1 MDNSSKP
8 ETNGNGYHPPNEI
21 EAEAEE
27 HMMASGRIPLTS
39 CIARIETALANNS
52 LFPAERKIAE
62 YVLKNPEEVTGF
74 SVNELARVAD
84 ASEATIVRFCRA
96 LAFGGY
102 KDFKMA
108 LAAEAKGAVKITHED
123 VTRDDDVMSIT
134 RKVFQSDLQAIAD
147 SRETLD
153 RGEMERAVDAI
164 HKAKRVEFYGMG
176 SSAPAAFDAYYRFL
190 KIGLPVFYVLDP
202 YMQAV
207 SASQLEP
214 GCVAFAIS
222 HTGRT
227 DGVIFSLRKAQ
238 EAGATTIALTSNV
251 RGPIAEYADIKL
263 ITSARETAFRNQAMA
278 SRIAHLSVI
287 DALYV
292 NVAIR
297 RYSQATDQVR
307 RTEEVINE
315 RLL

>member
-1 MDNSSKP
+1 M
-8 ETNGNGYHPPNEI
+8 EI
-21 EAEAEE
+21 LHNYEANNYEYQTEGDKGEIAE
-27 HMMASGRIPLTS
+27 HLATSGRIQLTS
-39 CIARIETALANNS
+39 CLARIQSALTNHS

-62 YVLKNPEEVTGF
+62 YVMKYPEEVTAF

-96 LAFGGY
+96 LAFSGY

-108 LAAEAKGAVKITHED
+108 LAAEAKGAVKITHEEIN
-123 VTRDDDVMSIT
+123 RDDDVMSIT

-153 RGEMERAVDAI
+153 RHEMERAVEAI
-164 HKAKRVEFYGMG
+164 HRAKRTEFYGMG

-207 SASQLEP
+207 SASQLGP
-214 GCVAFAIS
+214 DCVAFAIS

-227 DGVIFSLRKAQ
+227 DGVIFSLRKAR

-251 RGPIAEYADIKL
+251 RGPIAEFADIKL
-263 ITSARETAFRNQAMA
+263 ITAARETAFRNQAMA

-292 NVAIR
+292 NVAVR
-297 RYSQATDQVR
+297 RYNKASEQVR
-307 RTEEVINE
+307 HTEEVINE
-315 RLL
+315 KLL